1 MSRCHGALAVVLAA
15 LIGPAPAVAAPGLDS
30 TNFVDVGDSVTDM
43 LDTNALSFATMMMMG
58 SAAIDAARPRPVG
71 FRPPNT
77 AVAPQTFSSPCPN
90 GGQLRTTVVD
100 ADADGELSAGD
111 RFATQFE
118 SCAIAGDVMTG
129 RSEFVVAAHRFEGN
143 NEITE
148 LDFRFKDLGSAAMRW
163 NGAARAALRSDL
175 QRGTEGF
182 VATYLDLAVSRGPHR
197 MRWSFSLD
205 VVRPP
210 FGNALATL
218 AGTMRIDGL
227 QVRLRQDEPF
237 ALAGDGFPREGQLTL
252 SDDEGASL
260 QVEAGRRRYTYRLY
274 RAGRANPE
282 RPEAT
287 SQSRPYGAH

>member
-1 MSRCHGALAVVLAA
+1 VNRDHGVLAA
-15 LIGPAPAVAAPGLDS
+15 VLAGLISAAPAIAAPGLDS

-58 SAAIDAARPRPVG
+58 SAAVGTAPPRHAV
-71 FRPPNT
+71 FRPPN
-77 AVAPQTFSSPCPN
+77 AAAAPRIFTSPCPN

-111 RFATQFE
+111 RFVTQFE

-129 RSEFVVAAHRFEGN
+129 RSEFVVAAHRFEGHT
-143 NEITE
+143 EITE
-148 LDFRFKDLGSAAMRW
+148 LAFHFKDLGSAAMRW

-175 QRGTEGF
+175 QRSTESF
-182 VATYLDLAVSRGPHR
+182 TATYLDLAVSRGPHR

-218 AGTMRIDGL
+218 AGAMRIDGVPL
-227 QVRLRQDEPF
+227 RLRQDEPF

-252 SDDEGASL
+252 SDDQGASL

-274 RAGRANPE
+274 RAGREKPDVVSE
-282 RPEAT
+282 
-287 SQSRPYGAH
+287 SRPYGAH